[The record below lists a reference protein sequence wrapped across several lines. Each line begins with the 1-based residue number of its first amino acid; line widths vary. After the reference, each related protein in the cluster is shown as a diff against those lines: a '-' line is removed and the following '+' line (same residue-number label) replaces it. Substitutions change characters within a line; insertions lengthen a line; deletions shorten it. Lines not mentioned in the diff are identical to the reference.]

1 MSSYVA
7 SHHLAVTS
15 ESESVAKDQFYR
27 TVYYST
33 LNSNCE
39 AQRVSKKW
47 KKYIENKFWSQNQCL
62 GD

>member
-1 MSSYVA
+1 MGSYVA
-7 SHHLAVTS
+7 SHHLALAP
-15 ESESVAKDQFYR
+15 ESGAKDQFYH

-47 KKYIENKFWSQNQCL
+47 KNIENKFRSQNQCL
-62 GD
+62 GH

>member
-15 ESESVAKDQFYR
+15 ESESGAKDQFYH

-47 KKYIENKFWSQNQCL
+47 KNIEDKFRSQNQCL